1 MEHLMRFAILIGHGP
16 EWKPGKSVY
25 EQGPS
30 ITGHLEAM
38 RRHYTEGRLL
48 LGGPFDED
56 GGMAILEVPDAEAAV
71 ALMEADPG
79 VEANV
84 FSYEVRTLH
93 AYFDAFAGHG
103 TAHTVAELEA
113 ARNWG

>member
-1 MEHLMRFAILIGHGP
+1 MRFTVLIGHGP

-30 ITGHLEAM
+30 ISGHLEAM
-38 RRHYTEGRLL
+38 RAHYAAGRLL
-48 LGGPFDED
+48 LGGPFDHD
-56 GGMAILEVPDAEAAV
+56 GGIAVLEVPDKDAAI

-79 VEANV
+79 VIAEV
-84 FSYEVRTLH
+84 FSYDVRALN
-93 AYFDAFAGHG
+93 AYFDAFAGVG
-103 TAHTVAELEA
+103 TTHTVEELEA